1 MKTNKKKYIFI
12 KEHMINKYSIY
23 MLLFLLLIMLINF
36 TIVLYYIF
44 KSKKKEKFTPGTLES
59 AMDFHNIIEKL
70 KPGKLLEFI
79 GEASNYDGDTL
90 PPDAEITYITTYI
103 TAPTTEQQA
112 CPAQQEAE
120 VFPPI
125 LFIKIDLDTTPP
137 VLPDD
142 YTGFDFSQDFVL
154 GKYPQNDGAWED
166 KYNTA
171 KTNTIDPNPI
181 VIEIPVIKGNPGP
194 NGSNPVC
201 EKGPRGEPGETVYD
215 TCLQGVKGDRG
226 PHGPIGDRGPSG
238 NDCICEPGLPG
249 PRGLDGIP
257 GQPGIS
263 SVSSSGS
270 SSGSSSCVCPPGSP
284 GSPGIPGTNGI
295 NGKNCKYIHELDK
308 YLPKHIYH
316 NGTGFASAPYIKMG
330 THQELLQLQI
340 DSDIY
345 DTIYFDIA
353 NGIYTTDTSSFVL
366 ANNYIL
372 FITNKLQT
380 N

>member
-1 MKTNKKKYIFI
+1 
-12 KEHMINKYSIY
+12 MINKYSIY
-23 MLLFLLLIMLINF
+23 VLLFLSLIMLINF

-44 KSKKKEKFTPGTLES
+44 KSKKKEKFNPGTVES
-59 AMDFHNIIEKL
+59 AMDFHNIIQKL
-70 KPGKLLEFI
+70 KSDKLSDFI
-79 GEASNYDGDTL
+79 NDGSNYNGNIL
-90 PPDAEITYITTYI
+90 PPAEEITYITSYI
-103 TAPTTEQQA
+103 AAPTTEQLA

-125 LFIKIDLDTTPP
+125 LFIIEKTTYEPQFPPDNYDT
-137 VLPDD
+137 
-142 YTGFDFSQDFVL
+142 FDFSQDYVL
-154 GKYPQNDGAWED
+154 GKYPEQDDVWIS
-166 KYNTA
+166 KYHA
-171 KTNTIDPNPI
+171 ASAAGIDTNPI
-181 VIEIPVIKGNPGP
+181 IIRIPAIKGDTGP
-194 NGSNPVC
+194 IGPPAVC
-201 EKGPRGEPGETVYD
+201 QKGPPGEPGETVYD
-215 TCLQGVKGDRG
+215 ICLQGVKGDTG
-226 PHGPIGDRGPSG
+226 PQGPIGDRGPSG

-263 SVSSSGS
+263 SGS
-270 SSGSSSCVCPPGSP
+270 SSGSSSSPSPPCVCPPGEP

-316 NGTGFASAPYIKMG
+316 SGTGFASAPYIKMG
-330 THQELLQLQI
+330 TYDELLELQI
-340 DSDIY
+340 ESDIY

-353 NGIYTTDTSSFVL
+353 NGIYTTDTSSFVGT
-366 ANNYIL
+366 NHYVM